1 MYNLLVSYRQGVVYI
16 KYEFVTKMLSISP
29 MYVWS
34 EYCMTLHKVEY
45 VNNQLTYNTN
55 KTIRDYRGI
64 INKKYNNIRLK
75 LIIDYGLVT

>member
-45 VNNQLTYNTN
+45 VNN
-55 KTIRDYRGI
+55 
-64 INKKYNNIRLK
+64 
-75 LIIDYGLVT
+75 